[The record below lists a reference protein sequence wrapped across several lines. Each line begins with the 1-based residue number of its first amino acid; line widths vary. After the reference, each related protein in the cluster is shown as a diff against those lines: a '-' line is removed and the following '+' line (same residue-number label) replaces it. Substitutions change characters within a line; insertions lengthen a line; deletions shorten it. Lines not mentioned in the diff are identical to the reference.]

1 MAVTIEWME
10 YPVSLGSEAEEMTI
24 TWNDGSTCVVPAHD
38 GDGETIIQ
46 LSRLM
51 EEIFRVEYVNC
62 FENQL
67 GRSIDQFPVLFRSP
81 SGVLVLRVMA
91 EDSFLNAFV
100 CKSKDAGEC
109 LLSWINGDVAHF
121 AKDIAHPP
129 EGSSDLHWFRVKEV
143 LAMIGAGLLDD
154 IPPIVF
160 DLDEAMDV
168 PYYIHKLNSFLPK
181 DIAVLNIHL
190 VHEDAHARF
199 DATKRTYQYHIH
211 TTKDAFESD
220 DSWYYLNSL
229 NIDLMNEACKILFNH
244 IDFEC
249 FSKVHTDVNTF
260 NCKIYEA
267 HWQQIENRLV
277 FKISA
282 DRFLRNMVRA
292 IVGTMVNIGLE
303 KVSLQDFSTII
314 EGKDRNKAGF
324 SVPAH
329 GLYLT
334 KVEYSFLEKIIKI

>member
-10 YPVSLGSEAEEMTI
+10 YPVSLGSEADEMTI

-62 FENQL
+62 FENQF

-129 EGSSDLHWFRVKEV
+129 EGSGDLHWFRVKEV

-160 DLDEAMDV
+160 AFRACLFELESYVQDATIERASETCVAVSVTHALSQEEWVHLLEGCQTGSIADR
-168 PYYIHKLNSFLPK
+168 ILNDSDGFR
-181 DIAVLNIHL
+181 
-190 VHEDAHARF
+190 ARF
-199 DATKRTYQYHIH
+199 
-211 TTKDAFESD
+211 
-220 DSWYYLNSL
+220 
-229 NIDLMNEACKILFNH
+229 
-244 IDFEC
+244 
-249 FSKVHTDVNTF
+249 
-260 NCKIYEA
+260 
-267 HWQQIENRLV
+267 
-277 FKISA
+277 
-282 DRFLRNMVRA
+282 A
-292 IVGTMVNIGLE
+292 IVSALVPELGPIWP
-303 KVSLQDFSTII
+303 
-314 EGKDRNKAGF
+314 DRW
-324 SVPAH
+324 H
-329 GLYLT
+329 
-334 KVEYSFLEKIIKI
+334 SFH

>member
-91 EDSFLNAFV
+91 EDSFLNAFI

-160 DLDEAMDV
+160 DLDEAIDPEGSV
-168 PYYIHKLNSFLPK
+168 PELYELTEDELPWWTPPPREGLVFAFPACLFELDSYVQNATIDRASETCVAVSVTHALSQEEWVHLLEGCQTGSIADRILNDSDGFR
-181 DIAVLNIHL
+181 
-190 VHEDAHARF
+190 ARF
-199 DATKRTYQYHIH
+199 
-211 TTKDAFESD
+211 
-220 DSWYYLNSL
+220 
-229 NIDLMNEACKILFNH
+229 
-244 IDFEC
+244 
-249 FSKVHTDVNTF
+249 
-260 NCKIYEA
+260 
-267 HWQQIENRLV
+267 
-277 FKISA
+277 
-282 DRFLRNMVRA
+282 A
-292 IVGTMVNIGLE
+292 IV
-303 KVSLQDFSTII
+303 STLVPELGRIWLDRW
-314 EGKDRNKAGF
+314 KD
-324 SVPAH
+324 
-329 GLYLT
+329 LY
-334 KVEYSFLEKIIKI
+334 

>member
-1 MAVTIEWME
+1 MTIDWME
-10 YPVSLGSEAEEMTI
+10 YPVSLGSEADEMTI

-100 CKSKDAGEC
+100 CKSKNAGEC

-121 AKDIAHPP
+121 ATDIVHPP

-160 DLDEAMDV
+160 DLDEAIDPEGPV
-168 PYYIHKLNSFLPK
+168 PELYELTEDELPWWTPPPREGLVFAFPACLFELDSYVQDATIERASETCVAVSVTHTLSQKEWVHLLKGCQTGSIADRILNDSDGFRARFVIISALVPELGPIWLDRWNSF
-181 DIAVLNIHL
+181 H
-190 VHEDAHARF
+190 
-199 DATKRTYQYHIH
+199 
-211 TTKDAFESD
+211 
-220 DSWYYLNSL
+220 
-229 NIDLMNEACKILFNH
+229 
-244 IDFEC
+244 
-249 FSKVHTDVNTF
+249 
-260 NCKIYEA
+260 
-267 HWQQIENRLV
+267 
-277 FKISA
+277 
-282 DRFLRNMVRA
+282 
-292 IVGTMVNIGLE
+292 
-303 KVSLQDFSTII
+303 
-314 EGKDRNKAGF
+314 
-324 SVPAH
+324 
-329 GLYLT
+329 
-334 KVEYSFLEKIIKI
+334 

>member
-10 YPVSLGSEAEEMTI
+10 YPISLGSEADEMTI

-46 LSRLM
+46 LSHLM

-121 AKDIAHPP
+121 AKNIAYPP

-154 IPPIVF
+154 IVWQLRRRAVF
-160 DLDEAMDV
+160 IPRGSIEEFAEELFV
-168 PYYIHKLNSFLPK
+168 
-181 DIAVLNIHL
+181 
-190 VHEDAHARF
+190 
-199 DATKRTYQYHIH
+199 KRSLR
-211 TTKDAFESD
+211 ASGFPLFCWPESRGV
-220 DSWYYLNSL
+220 W
-229 NIDLMNEACKILFNH
+229 
-244 IDFEC
+244 
-249 FSKVHTDVNTF
+249 
-260 NCKIYEA
+260 
-267 HWQQIENRLV
+267 R
-277 FKISA
+277 
-282 DRFLRNMVRA
+282 
-292 IVGTMVNIGLE
+292 
-303 KVSLQDFSTII
+303 
-314 EGKDRNKAGF
+314 
-324 SVPAH
+324 
-329 GLYLT
+329 
-334 KVEYSFLEKIIKI
+334 